1 MKIFNRLHPMQIL
14 FAGTWVLSLVALYRF
29 FRPVDASGLLFLSR
43 RWMLILGIA
52 VAIVLLETALLIA
65 SFTPLRDRLVGLHA
79 AILRRLRRLRWANW
93 VFFGLTIAVF
103 SGGRDPARARR
114 ARDELATL
122 VGARRV
128 PASGVPRAPLVLVA
142 HGSRDAR
149 WRRSVERVARSLGAD
164 HVLDY
169 TKEDFT
175 RTGQRYDLIY
185 DIVGNHSTAAY
196 KRAMNPGG
204 VCLLVGF
211 GFPRLSWSTLLGHLL
226 LDPIRS
232 RLSDKKVRFM
242 GIAKFN
248 AEDLGTLADLMGSG
262 KVVPVIERRYPLDQ
276 TAEAMRYFGEGHA
289 RAKVVIVVGH

>member
-1 MKIFNRLHPMQIL
+1 MKGKPAPDTFL
-14 FAGTWVLSLVALYRF
+14 FA
-29 FRPVDASGLLFLSR
+29 
-43 RWMLILGIA
+43 
-52 VAIVLLETALLIA
+52 
-65 SFTPLRDRLVGLHA
+65 
-79 AILRRLRRLRWANW
+79 
-93 VFFGLTIAVF
+93 
-103 SGGRDPARARR
+103 
-114 ARDELATL
+114 
-122 VGARRV
+122 
-128 PASGVPRAPLVLVA
+128 
-142 HGSRDAR
+142 
-149 WRRSVERVARSLGAD
+149 ARSLGAD

-248 AEDLGTLADLMGSG
+248 AEDLGTLADRMGSG
-262 KVVPVIERRYPLDQ
+262 KVVPVIERRYPLAQ